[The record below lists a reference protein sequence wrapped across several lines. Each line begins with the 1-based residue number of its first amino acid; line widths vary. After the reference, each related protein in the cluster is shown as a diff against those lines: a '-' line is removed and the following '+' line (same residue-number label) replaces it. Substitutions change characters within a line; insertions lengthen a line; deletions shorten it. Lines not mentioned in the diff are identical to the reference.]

1 MPYVLRVALL
11 VLICLTTGALHA
23 GDSGDAPK
31 VAVLRLTDALN
42 NSKSFMGRME
52 VHKQDRATVSAKIK
66 EYTDT
71 IQKLQNSIEALT
83 KGSEKLA
90 TAQQDLEEVKAKRE
104 AFAGWWEK
112 ELERRYM
119 AAVQD
124 EYVLMRDT
132 LAAFCKQRSIKIVV
146 QSAAKDIGS
155 PNSFAMNLRLDGQ
168 TALYWDADQDIT
180 EAYVGFANQRWA
192 ERVEKEKSGTTTTTP
207 VPTPAPVGP
216 APQPNGGA
224 P

>member
-1 MPYVLRVALL
+1 MPYLLRAVHF
-11 VLICLTTGALHA
+11 VLICMTTVVLHA

-42 NSKSFMGRME
+42 SSKSFLTRSE
-52 VHKQDRATVSAKIK
+52 VHRQDRTNFQAKMK
-66 EYTDT
+66 EFADT
-71 IQKLQNSIEALT
+71 IQKLQNSIEALPR
-83 KGSEKLA
+83 GSERSAQAQLELEA
-90 TAQQDLEEVKAKRE
+90 TKANRE

-119 AAVQD
+119 VLVQD
-124 EYVLMRDT
+124 EYLLMRET

-146 QSAAKDIGS
+146 QSAAKEMGA
-155 PNSFAMNLRLDGQ
+155 PNSFALNLRLDGQ

-180 EAYVGFANQRWA
+180 DAYVGFANQRWT
-192 ERVEKEKSGTTTTTP
+192 ERVDKDKAVPTTTP
-207 VPTPAPVGP
+207 APAPQPV
-216 APQPNGGA
+216 APQPNGA